1 MILGVFLY
9 AQICYFE
16 KQTNFKKCHF
26 KPVFGV
32 KYFDKP
38 TDSKGLKALLKVIHN
53 TLPFFVVFIGV
64 SDHLGSEKRSNNAL
78 GRFSEWQR

>member
-38 TDSKGLKALLKVIHN
+38 TDSKGFKALL
-53 TLPFFVVFIGV
+53 FV
-64 SDHLGSEKRSNNAL
+64 
-78 GRFSEWQR
+78 RFP